1 MDEHTLYLINEINN
15 HIKDA
20 KMEPADKGTEL
31 AIAEVLIDVLAD
43 YRKSLRKEG

>member
-1 MDEHTLYLINEINN
+1 MDEHTLYLIREINN

-20 KMEPADKGTEL
+20 KAEPTDKEIDL